1 MRRIPC
7 LRVLFGLL
15 LSVFVISAAAAAP
28 IATTT
33 TLTASPSGSSSFHD
47 LVVLTATVV
56 DANHAPVLSGTVTF
70 SNGSA
75 SLGTVQMVATSSG
88 GHTPGTA
95 TLRLTSLPTGTNSL
109 TATFNGTNADAAS
122 SSAAQS
128 FTVSAASSGTLTV
141 NNLASTGNVNGSYG
155 LTATVHGYGT
165 TPLTGSVTFTDSTSG
180 TNLGS
185 GTLTAMPGSPGFLP
199 VLASLPT
206 GAGAQLAATGDF
218 NNDGN
223 VDMLFQTFGT
233 FRVNLGNGDDTFSA
247 GASYL
252 GLSNYDLLSSVGDF
266 NQDGNLDAVIENS
279 VAGSSSLFLYLGNGD
294 GTFQTPINI

>member
-33 TLTASPSGSSSFHD
+33 TLTASPSGSSLFHD
-47 LVVLTATVV
+47 LVVLTATVA

-128 FTVSAASSGTLTV
+128 FTVSATTTGILTV
-141 NNLASTGNVNGSYG
+141 SNLTSTGNTNGSYG
-155 LTATVHGYGT
+155 LTSTVHGGYGT
-165 TPLTGSVTFTDSTSG
+165 AVPTGGVTFTDST
-180 TNLGS
+180 TNTILGS
-185 GTLTAMPGSPGFLP
+185 ANLTAAPGSPGFF
-199 VLASLPT
+199 PT
-206 GAGAQLAATGDF
+206 EAPLSEFAG
-218 NNDGN
+218 
-223 VDMLFQTFGT
+223 
-233 FRVNLGNGDDTFSA
+233 FRSEEHT
-247 GASYL
+247 
-252 GLSNYDLLSSVGDF
+252 
-266 NQDGNLDAVIENS
+266 
-279 VAGSSSLFLYLGNGD
+279 
-294 GTFQTPINI
+294 

>member
-56 DANHAPVLSGTVTF
+56 DANHAPVLAGTVTF

-109 TATFNGTNADAAS
+109 TASFNGTNADAAS

-128 FTVSAASSGTLTV
+128 FTVSATSTGTLTV
-141 NNLASTGNVNGSYG
+141 SNLASTGNVNGSYG

-206 GAGAQLAATGDF
+206 AAQLAATGDF

-223 VDMLFQTFGT
+223 VDMLFQSFGT
-233 FRVNLGNGDDTFSA
+233 FQVYLGNGDDTFST

-252 GLSNYDLLSSVGDF
+252 GLSNYALLLSVGDF
-266 NQDGNLDAVIENS
+266 NQDGNLDAVTENS
-279 VAGSSSLFLYLGNGD
+279 VA
-294 GTFQTPINI
+294 